1 MAAMPNRDDGGG
13 LRTSGHREAPEAVR
27 TAAEARSAAR
37 AARDWTTADGLRA
50 DIEAAGWKVV
60 DVGTGYRLEPAHPP
74 DVVDGAVVR
83 YGRSDA
89 VPSRLGEPPT
99 GLATAIVVARE
110 DAAGAARAAR
120 SILAHA
126 PGDVDVVVVTDG
138 LDDERSAT
146 LATALPKGPVELLR
160 TSAPLGQGA
169 SLNIGTRRTT
179 GRIVLVIDPSIEV
192 TGDVVGPLVATL
204 EDPSVAIAGPFGL
217 VSSDLRHFEEATAP
231 GAVTAIEGYL
241 QAFRREE
248 VIDRGPFD
256 EAFRFYRNLD
266 VWWSLV
272 LRDGGAATAAREA
285 RVVAG
290 LPLVRHEH
298 VAWSKTQ
305 PAERDRLSKRNF
317 YRLLERFRDRSDLAV
332 GG

>member
-1 MAAMPNRDDGGG
+1 MVGPSTIELMA
-13 LRTSGHREAPEAVR
+13 RTFVEEAPADVR
-27 TAAEARSAAR
+27 AAAEARAAAR
-37 AARDWTTADGLRA
+37 AARDWTTADRLRA
-50 DIEAAGWKVV
+50 EIEAAGWKVV
-60 DVGTGYRLEPAHPP
+60 DVGTDFRLEPAHPP

-89 VPSRLGEPPT
+89 VPSRVGEAAT

-120 SILAHA
+120 TFLAHA
-126 PGDVDVVVVTDG
+126 PDGVDVVVIADG
-138 LDDERSAT
+138 LDDERSDT
-146 LATALPKGPVELLR
+146 LAASLPSASVELVR

-169 SLNIGTRRTT
+169 SLNIGARRAT
-179 GRIVLVIDPSIEV
+179 GRIVLVVDASIEL
-192 TGDVVGPLVATL
+192 TGDVVGPLAASL
-204 EDPSVAIAGPFGL
+204 DDPTVAIAGAFGL
-217 VSSDLRHFEEATAP
+217 RSADLRHFEETTEP
-231 GAVTAIEGYL
+231 GPVAAIEGYL
-241 QAFRREE
+241 QAFRRED
-248 VIDRGPFD
+248 VVSRGPFD

-266 VWWSLV
+266 VWWSLL
-272 LRDGGAATAAREA
+272 LRDGGAGAANREA

-290 LPLVRHEH
+290 LPVARHDH

-317 YRLLERFRDRSDLAV
+317 YRLLERFRDRPDLAV